1 MFSSGRLE
9 LDSEAARACIYAA
22 CRIKRYITNDKPQRW
37 DACFVLL
44 LSVLLH
50 YRHNHHRHQHF
61 HLNFLHHQQ
70 QQQQRYYCCCCCVLP
85 LSWPLLAPWLQYRHL
100 LAVTGRQLPRVF
112 VTRSC
117 HNVYCWCGQG
127 KVSGHDVSSDCSFLL
142 LLLLLYI
149 ILV

>member
-9 LDSEAARACIYAA
+9 LDSEAARACIYTA
-22 CRIKRYITNDKPQRW
+22 CRIKRYITNDKPHRW
-37 DACFVLL
+37 DACVLYCYYRYCYIIVIITIVINIFIL
-44 LSVLLH
+44 IFFIINNNNAIIVVVVVSCH
-50 YRHNHHRHQHF
+50 YRG
-61 HLNFLHHQQ
+61 L
-70 QQQQRYYCCCCCVLP
+70 
-85 LSWPLLAPWLQYRHL
+85 LLAPWLQYRHL